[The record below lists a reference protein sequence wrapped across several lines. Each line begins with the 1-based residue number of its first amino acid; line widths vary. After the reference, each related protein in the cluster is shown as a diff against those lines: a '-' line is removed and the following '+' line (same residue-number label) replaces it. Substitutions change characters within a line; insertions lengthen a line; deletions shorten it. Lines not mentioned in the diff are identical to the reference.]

1 MTKQDSERTK
11 VYANEYSRHTDD
23 VIKSKKKTYKKT
35 MPQGNP
41 KIKSNMPQRTPKETF
56 DYNVFSEP
64 HRMQSI

>member
-11 VYANEYSRHTDD
+11 VYANKYPRHMDD
-23 VIKSKKKTYKKT
+23 VIKSKKKINKKT

-41 KIKSNMPQRTPKETF
+41 KIKSTMPTKTPEETF
-56 DYNVFSEP
+56 NYNVFSKP

>member
-11 VYANEYSRHTDD
+11 VYANEHPRHMDD
-23 VIKSKKKTYKKT
+23 VIKSKKKIYKKT

-41 KIKSNMPQRTPKETF
+41 KIKSNMPQRTPDDQL
-56 DYNVFSEP
+56 DYHMFSEP